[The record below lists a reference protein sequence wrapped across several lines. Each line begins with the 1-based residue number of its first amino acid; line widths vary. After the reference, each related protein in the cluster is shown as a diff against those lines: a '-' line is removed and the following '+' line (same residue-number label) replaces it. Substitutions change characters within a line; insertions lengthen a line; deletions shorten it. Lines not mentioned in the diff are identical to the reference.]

1 MSKTT
6 TYHMAVN
13 ISGMLRNMGRRK
25 IKFMQDDD
33 GKPVSDAEAR
43 QYIAEC
49 QAKGYKLLPNS
60 KCEGFD
66 PFGGGCPGHVIA
78 EKS

>member
-1 MSKTT
+1 MSKTTT

-33 GKPVSDAEAR
+33 GNPVSDAEAR
-43 QYIAEC
+43 QYIEC
-49 QAKGYKLLPNS
+49 P
-60 KCEGFD
+60 
-66 PFGGGCPGHVIA
+66 
-78 EKS
+78 